1 MTTNL
6 PAEWKS
12 RLSHLPT
19 SDVSRIERLVASNQT
34 APLPQ
39 EKEVGPFLLF
49 VLGDSVEEVAS
60 KTGTPKD
67 VMYLTYL
74 KYNWEEKRDELNKH
88 GQVAVISALQ
98 KQAINYLL
106 VATNLSITRQVA
118 QVMSG
123 ALPPEKCPLIPRSL
137 HGLKL
142 LLELAKEVN
151 NMSPEK
157 APNTTNVIHAQNVQV
172 NQQLPAATEAEQSP
186 EDRLASLLAVREKN
200 G

>member
-1 MTTNL
+1 MTNL
-6 PAEWKS
+6 PVEWKAQ
-12 RLSHLPT
+12 LSHLPVNELT
-19 SDVSRIERLVASNQT
+19 RIERLVASNQT
-34 APLPQ
+34 SALVQ

-49 VLGDSVEEVAS
+49 VLGDSVEEVAN

-74 KYNWEEKRDELNKH
+74 KYNWEEKRAELNKQ

-123 ALPPEKCPLIPRSL
+123 ALPAEKCSLIPRSL

-151 NMSPEK
+151 QINQPQNT
-157 APNTTNVIHAQNVQV
+157 NTTNVIHANNVQV
-172 NQQLPAATEAEQSP
+172 NQQIPVAKESLLNL
-186 EDRLASLLAVREKN
+186 EDRLDAIVRAKDRV
-200 G
+200 